1 MDHIDKMEKIRV
13 IAEQGVV
20 ALTTNKVTTS
30 TVFAT
35 LMANM
40 GGLMT
45 KENAIFF
52 LSATLIITQIAANIY
67 KSRLYKRLSKQEFI
81 DIDPEEVEK
90 VVTKRKRRTHKR

>member
-1 MDHIDKMEKIRV
+1 MIT
-13 IAEQGVV
+13 EQGVV

-52 LSATLIITQIAANIY
+52 LSALLILTQIAANVY
-67 KSRLYKRLSKQEFI
+67 KSRLYKRLSKQEYI
-81 DIDPEEVEK
+81 DIDPDDVEK
-90 VVTKRKRRTHKR
+90 VVSKRKKRTHKRDK